1 MIKVSLLVLAG
12 LTVVKLLRSQSAAL
26 RHWVLWAAIACA
38 AVVPAVEPF
47 VPGWNVRPPRPLDRA
62 ASSAAGGHGPGSADR
77 AGARGSAGSSAVT
90 AHRSHHPVRR
100 RLGALADL
108 DDGRRDRPLPV
119 TGRVRQADMAR
130 VTFRTAPARP
140 LDRSRA
146 GHCPPLRPSQARR
159 PPAKRSSDHAGHVG
173 MAAAEGDSARGRAR
187 LDAGSRARRALS
199 RAGAHPA
206 RRLGRAD
213 DGGAAAFVRT
223 GSTRSSGSRAGD
235 CAARANR
242 RATTRC

>member
-47 VPGWNVRPPRPLDRA
+47 VPGWNVRPLGPSTALQVQRPVAVVPAPQTVLEPA
-62 ASSAAGGHGPGSADR
+62 ARQEVRPSPPAVRITPSDAAWALWPIWMTG
-77 AGARGSAGSSAVT
+77 AGIGLV
-90 AHRSHHPVRR
+90 H
-100 RLGALADL
+100 
-108 DDGRRDRPLPV
+108 V
-119 TGRVRQADMAR
+119 TGRVRQADVAR
-130 VTFRTAPARP
+130 VTFRAAPARP
-140 LDRSRA
+140 LDRSCA
-146 GHCPPLRPSQARR
+146 GHCPQLRPSQARR
-159 PPAKRSSDHAGHVG
+159 PPAKRSSHHAGHVG

-213 DGGAAAFVRT
+213 DGGAAAFDCT
-223 GSTRSSGSRAGD
+223 GSTRSSGSRAGV